1 MVAGG
6 RRRRRRE
13 RATERSATSSRIS
26 VAWSL
31 CLQGRYAKAE
41 AQRGLLRPAGRSV
54 PSSTTRGLEAKMRAA
69 REAATAQA
77 TNDMINRAAQMASDL
92 SDPSRSIRGSQAGR
106 FVVHSAL
113 PPVGQK
119 PVAPEVVQP
128 RVSVPEHSLSGL
140 DDAAYLEVMEQD
152 ILAAQAQILSALAI
166 RGAPDIRSREAA
178 VPGAPSHATRSFTER
193 DLADRRNL
201 GATAAKLQLHE
212 ILNEKLRQLE
222 RIALVEHATVEGVH
236 GPQLSRLPSLMALLK
251 LAGGAAGRGGSAP
264 EASSAAPASSAAE
277 AAEAAEAARAAAEER
292 AAAATARATAA
303 EEAAAAL
310 NEKVRSLEASN
321 SALRG
326 AAERESSSLDRA
338 SAAEARMLEYESRA
352 LAMREEATALRAT
365 LKSREAAASRPGSA
379 RGSAPSAAA
388 AAAVPPPPPMMPVL
402 DLSAN
407 EGGSSRSDAVEAKA
421 EVEAMRASAASAEGA
436 LRAEVETL
444 RARLEAAE
452 PAASEAHALRAA
464 LDAEVNAREAA
475 ERSAAASARE
485 SELLRRAAGGDE
497 SFEAA
502 LASELCSMREAYE
515 ARLKAAADAAREMQ
529 ASHRKELSAVH
540 AAGDR
545 VRRAFDAA
553 AASPGSRMMTPR
565 R

>member
-1 MVAGG
+1 M
-6 RRRRRRE
+6 
-13 RATERSATSSRIS
+13 
-26 VAWSL
+26 
-31 CLQGRYAKAE
+31 QGRYAKAE

-69 REAATAQA
+69 REATAQA

-251 LAGGAAGRGGSAP
+251 LAGGTAGRGGSAP
-264 EASSAAPASSAAE
+264 EAAAAPASSAAE
-277 AAEAAEAARAAAEER
+277 AARR
-292 AAAATARATAA
+292 RRRRGGGRGTGGGG
-303 EEAAAAL
+303 
-310 NEKVRSLEASN
+310 N
-321 SALRG
+321 STRDCGRG
-326 AAERESSSLDRA
+326 GGGRPEREGSL
-338 SAAEARMLEYESRA
+338 
-352 LAMREEATALRAT
+352 
-365 LKSREAAASRPGSA
+365 A
-379 RGSAPSAAA
+379 RG
-388 AAAVPPPPPMMPVL
+388 VQ
-402 DLSAN
+402 
-407 EGGSSRSDAVEAKA
+407 
-421 EVEAMRASAASAEGA
+421 
-436 LRAEVETL
+436 
-444 RARLEAAE
+444 
-452 PAASEAHALRAA
+452 LRAA
-464 LDAEVNAREAA
+464 WRRRAREQLTRPRVGGGGEDARVRI
-475 ERSAAASARE
+475 ESARDE
-485 SELLRRAAGGDE
+485 GRGDGT
-497 SFEAA
+497 A
-502 LASELCSMREAYE
+502 C
-515 ARLKAAADAAREMQ
+515 DAQIA
-529 ASHRKELSAVH
+529 
-540 AAGDR
+540 
-545 VRRAFDAA
+545 
-553 AASPGSRMMTPR
+553 
-565 R
+565 

>member
-1 MVAGG
+1 M
-6 RRRRRRE
+6 
-13 RATERSATSSRIS
+13 
-26 VAWSL
+26 L
-31 CLQGRYAKAE
+31 LQ
-41 AQRGLLRPAGRSV
+41 PAGRSV
-54 PSSTTRGLEAKMRAA
+54 SSSTTRGLEAKMRAA

-128 RVSVPEHSLSGL
+128 RISVPEHSLSGL

-264 EASSAAPASSAAE
+264 EASSAAPASST
-277 AAEAAEAARAAAEER
+277 AEAAEAARAAAEER

-310 NEKVRSLEASN
+310 DEKVRSLEASN

-388 AAAVPPPPPMMPVL
+388 TAAVPPPPPMMPVL